1 MNHVENVGSDILETR
16 EDAARVEISCSVIGY
31 QECRF
36 SVDVGWEFL
45 IYKKI
50 GSTRGQLGH
59 LERTLVS
66 PLWPFKDRMKW
77 RVMISLRLN
86 GLCFHRA
93 LLVSVVKR
101 YRPNKIASAWLD
113 FVRFCLFD

>member
-101 YRPNKIASAWLD
+101 YRPNKIASAWFD